1 MGYRSDVVM
10 LLYGKEEVFP
20 ILKLWVEENLI
31 PVIKEHGVDN
41 TDGGRKMLF
50 DNGDNTDGQDGL
62 WLFTRGVY
70 KGYVYKECGTKWY
83 PDYPEIQAF
92 EAGRDKFA
100 EVFNR
105 DNHAVELAMEFMRVG
120 EEPNDIESIDSFR
133 SVGLLSVQR
142 DIVY

>member
-10 LLYGKEEVFP
+10 LMYGKEEVFP

-31 PVIKEHGVDN
+31 PMIKVHGLDN
-41 TDGGRKMLF
+41 TLGGNRVLFDDGG
-50 DNGDNTDGQDGL
+50 NTDGL
-62 WLFTRGVY
+62 WLFTRDNY
-70 KGYVYKECGTKWY
+70 KGYAYKEFGVKWY
-83 PDYPEIQAF
+83 PDYPEIRAF
-92 EAGRDKFA
+92 EAVREKFA

-105 DNHAVELAMEFMRVG
+105 DNHAAELAMEFMRIG
-120 EEPNDIESIDSFR
+120 EEPDDIESVDSFH

>member
-31 PVIKEHGVDN
+31 PMIKVHGLDN
-41 TDGGRKMLF
+41 TLGGNRVLWDDGSQTR
-50 DNGDNTDGQDGL
+50 GL
-62 WLFTRGVY
+62 WLFTREKY
-70 KGYVYKECGTKWY
+70 KGYVYKEYGTKWY
-83 PDYPEIQAF
+83 PAYPEIQAF
-92 EAGRDKFA
+92 EAVRDKFA
-100 EVFNR
+100 DVFNM
-105 DNHAVELAMEFMRVG
+105 DNHAAELAMEFLRMG
-120 EEPNDIESIDSFR
+120 EEVEDTYNIESFH